1 MYLTVKKLVFLDSK
15 TFREKCRG
23 GWGPLFVFGSV
34 KSYLDPIENMY
45 ETTSSEL

>member
-1 MYLTVKKLVFLDSK
+1 M
-15 TFREKCRG
+15 FREKCSG
-23 GWGPLFVFGSV
+23 GWGPLFVFECV